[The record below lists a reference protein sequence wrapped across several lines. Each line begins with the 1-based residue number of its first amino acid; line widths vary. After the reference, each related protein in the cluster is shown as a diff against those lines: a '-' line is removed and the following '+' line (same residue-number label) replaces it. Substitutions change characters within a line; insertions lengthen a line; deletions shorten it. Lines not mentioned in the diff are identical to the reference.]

1 MEEIGWMDEPGRRLP
16 FFAHQE
22 PKICANISC
31 VKKKFSEST
40 VFNAALISLDE
51 YVAFIYL
58 FFNLA

>member
-1 MEEIGWMDEPGRRLP
+1 MDEPGRRLP

-31 VKKKFSEST
+31 VKKNFSEST